1 MSGSAALSA
10 AKRRRGGSEQQQ
22 SQSEPTTGS
31 VDNNKPVNLSPL
43 QILNQHH
50 NKLDLLYKRQ
60 DHINKVLNISDD
72 ETTGTSIMDRL
83 DNVERRVN
91 LDTGKSIND
100 SDGVGRHAGE
110 YAEQINE
117 LKDII
122 LNVQSHSIKVS
133 IELATLKLKLL
144 NPEEAVKEEAVE
156 EEAVE
161 EEAVKEEAVKEEA
174 VEEEAVEEHPNDI
187 DVIGGEEF

>member
-10 AKRRRGGSEQQQ
+10 AKRRRGGGEQQQ
-22 SQSEPTTGS
+22 SQSVPTTGS

-50 NKLDLLYKRQ
+50 NKLELLYKRQ
-60 DHINKVLNISDD
+60 DHINKVLNISD
-72 ETTGTSIMDRL
+72 ETTSTSIMDRL

-100 SDGVGRHAGE
+100 SDGLGRHVGE

-122 LNVQSHSIKVS
+122 LNVQSHSINVS
-133 IELATLKLKLL
+133 ISL
-144 NPEEAVKEEAVE
+144 
-156 EEAVE
+156 
-161 EEAVKEEAVKEEA
+161 
-174 VEEEAVEEHPNDI
+174 
-187 DVIGGEEF
+187 